1 MTLEVPKQRRGRPK
15 KVPDNKEEIDQAIEV
30 WISPEPTVE
39 TDSWKDIREV
49 AELVLILAL
58 IAFISVA
65 TVYQAVRI

>member
-1 MTLEVPKQRRGRPK
+1 MTLEVPKQGRGRPK
-15 KVPDNKEEIDQAIEV
+15 KVPDNKEEIDRAIEV
-30 WISPEPTVE
+30 WISPEPE
-39 TDSWKDIREV
+39 PDSWTDIREV